1 MFHVS
6 ATRRQTAEY
15 ELKAQNK
22 TMSEPVTP
30 TTSKYLDSEAVIYQ
44 SSSSRPEINILSNG
58 GQEILGKDVFV
69 ANALTEA

>member
-1 MFHVS
+1 
-6 ATRRQTAEY
+6 
-15 ELKAQNK
+15 
-22 TMSEPVTP
+22 MSEPVTP